1 HPFPPPGWRRVE
13 ETLKPFLRQKGAGGI
28 MMVNTESIPIKSSM
42 DTTQHANL
50 MHTFILKTWSA
61 MREINPQNDLTFLQ
75 ICSKRNEIMVAPDK
89 DYFLIVIQ
97 NLTES
102 ILFTPCIIPLFN
114 TPKNNNVNNVNQL
127 ADGHHLRAYLDQSS
141 DQSHQRHPS
150 AGQSPLSS
158 WEGLLTSR
166 FWSKSF
172 EQPTPCFLPTFNS
185 LCHPWKRL
193 FFFD

>member
-1 HPFPPPGWRRVE
+1 MLVTQSYLIGQKWQGRGDTKATS
-13 ETLKPFLRQKGAGGI
+13 ETEGSRGI

-102 ILFTPCIIPLFN
+102 ILLTPCIIPLIPPRIITLIMSTN
-114 TPKNNNVNNVNQL
+114 
-127 ADGHHLRAYLDQSS
+127 
-141 DQSHQRHPS
+141 
-150 AGQSPLSS
+150 
-158 WEGLLTSR
+158 
-166 FWSKSF
+166 
-172 EQPTPCFLPTFNS
+172 
-185 LCHPWKRL
+185 
-193 FFFD
+193 

>member
-1 HPFPPPGWRRVE
+1 HPFPPPGWRRAPEDE
-13 ETLKPFLRQKGAGGI
+13 EEEKERGDEGI

-102 ILFTPCIIPLFN
+102 ILLTPCIIPLIPPRIITLIMSTN
-114 TPKNNNVNNVNQL
+114 
-127 ADGHHLRAYLDQSS
+127 
-141 DQSHQRHPS
+141 
-150 AGQSPLSS
+150 
-158 WEGLLTSR
+158 
-166 FWSKSF
+166 
-172 EQPTPCFLPTFNS
+172 
-185 LCHPWKRL
+185 
-193 FFFD
+193 